1 MIANFI
7 KNRIISYL
15 PFVPNEG
22 QEAALSKLSLFLAE
36 RSERP
41 CFLLTGYAG
50 TGKTSLVSALTQ
62 AMSALN
68 QPTVLLAPTGRAAK
82 VMSHYSGFG
91 AYTIH
96 KWIYHTD
103 IRPDQ
108 TTDMIFSL
116 GFNREK
122 NTLFIVDEASMISHE
137 LLRDL
142 IAFVFQ
148 GEGCRLLLLGDDAQL
163 PPVEYTE
170 SPALQ
175 IGELESHGLT
185 VHAAQLTEVARQAA
199 ESGILKNAT
208 ECRKRVATD
217 TQHTHTIRIKQAPL
231 ITDMIH
237 SYDDVHILPPNKMVE
252 AIEQSYNEVGLEETL
267 IITRSNKRTNLY
279 NQGVRAQLLWKEDIL
294 QSGDRIM
301 VSRNNYYFTQQYEGL
316 PFLANGDMLEVL
328 RLRNEREMY
337 GFHFADVSLQS
348 LDYEWEIDA
357 VLWLDTLTTDT
368 PEDSYRMQR
377 DLYARIA
384 EDYPEIRTKKE
395 MREKIAA
402 SPYYNALQ
410 VRYAYAVTC
419 HKAQG
424 GQWKRVFIDPGA
436 LDTLDSADATIEDYR
451 WLYTAL
457 TRATQSLY
465 ILHSKPL
472 QA

>member
-1 MIANFI
+1 
-7 KNRIISYL
+7 
-15 PFVPNEG
+15 
-22 QEAALSKLSLFLAE
+22 
-36 RSERP
+36 
-41 CFLLTGYAG
+41 
-50 TGKTSLVSALTQ
+50 
-62 AMSALN
+62 
-68 QPTVLLAPTGRAAK
+68 
-82 VMSHYSGFG
+82 
-91 AYTIH
+91 
-96 KWIYHTD
+96 
-103 IRPDQ
+103 
-108 TTDMIFSL
+108 
-116 GFNREK
+116 
-122 NTLFIVDEASMISHE
+122 
-137 LLRDL
+137 
-142 IAFVFQ
+142 
-148 GEGCRLLLLGDDAQL
+148 
-163 PPVEYTE
+163 
-170 SPALQ
+170 
-175 IGELESHGLT
+175 
-185 VHAAQLTEVARQAA
+185 
-199 ESGILKNAT
+199 
-208 ECRKRVATD
+208 
-217 TQHTHTIRIKQAPL
+217 
-231 ITDMIH
+231 
-237 SYDDVHILPPNKMVE
+237 MVE

-294 QSGDRIM
+294 QAGDRIM
-301 VSRNNYYFTQQYEGL
+301 VSRNNYFFTEQYEGL

-328 RLRNEREMY
+328 RLRNEREIY
-337 GFHFADVSLQS
+337 GFHFADVSLKS

-436 LDTLDSADATIEDYR
+436 LDTLDSASATIEDYR